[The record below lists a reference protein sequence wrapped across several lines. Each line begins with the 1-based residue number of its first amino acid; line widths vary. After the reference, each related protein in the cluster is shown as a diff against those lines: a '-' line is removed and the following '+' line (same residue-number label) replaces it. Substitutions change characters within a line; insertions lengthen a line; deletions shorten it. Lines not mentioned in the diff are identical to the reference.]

1 MSKKKPT
8 LDDIRKTAI
17 GLLDNRSTDNEG
29 MLIKRDK
36 NVTMLD
42 IFGTEQKTA
51 VAYYVSDLLAKGF
64 NNQQIIDAVNNK
76 YGLTWKM
83 NQVNVIKALL
93 HKMWRCEIAHTMND
107 QIAREVATLD
117 TQIKEAWEAWEFSKR
132 GIKHTKK
139 RTEDSESTCEEN
151 QYNITE
157 VVNEETTT
165 AGDVKFLQHIN
176 DLGKEKRKLLGLYA
190 PEKKDNGGPQT
201 AVQLN
206 FVGEGSGNG
215 GLNVLS
221 QILSMGMPQQQ
232 KQVVEEQQA
241 EVVETKQSDS
251 QNETDIDM
259 KVNKLMEDLLDEQY
273 GS

>member
-1 MSKKKPT
+1 MVKKKQT
-8 LDDIRKTAI
+8 EEAIRKQAI
-17 GLLDNRSTDNEG
+17 GLLDNRSTDNDG
-29 MLIKRDK
+29 LLIKRDK
-36 NVTMLD
+36 TVTMLD
-42 IFGTEQKTA
+42 IFGSEQKTA

-64 NNQQIIDAVNNK
+64 NNQQIIVAVKDK
-76 YGLTWKM
+76 YGLEWKM
-83 NQVNVIKALL
+83 QQVNVVKALL
-93 HKMWRCEIAHTMND
+93 HKMWRCEIAHSMND
-107 QIAREVATLD
+107 QIAREVATLN

-132 GIKHTKK
+132 GIKHTKT
-139 RTEDSESTCEEN
+139 RTEDSNSECDEN
-151 QYNITE
+151 QYNVTE
-157 VVNEETTT
+157 IVNEETTT

-232 KQVVEEQQA
+232 KPVEEAKA
-241 EVVETKQSDS
+241 EVVEPAPVEAG
-251 QNETDIDM
+251 QNETDI
-259 KVNKLMEDLLDEQY
+259 NKLMEELLAD
-273 GS
+273 